1 MNSSWYKP
9 PRQRRSAVSVGLR
22 AHVSLVAAMC
32 ADARMLSLCVQTR
45 RKPHTYNAA
54 FSVQHGERRHK
65 SRCNEI
71 FGLLVIFIAR
81 AAAAEGILY
90 ISHNT
95 ATSPAVSGQLF
106 QVNSLVFIC
115 SIFSCELHSRAQ
127 VVTAQKPPLDH
138 QKQTIQPSG

>member
-9 PRQRRSAVSVGLR
+9 PQQHRLAVSVGLR
-22 AHVSLVAAMC
+22 AHVSLLAAMC

-45 RKPHTYNAA
+45 RKPHTYKVA

-71 FGLLVIFIAR
+71 FGLLVIFIAC
-81 AAAAEGILY
+81 AAAAEEILY

-95 ATSPAVSGQLF
+95 ATSAAVFVERF
-106 QVNSLVFIC
+106 QVKNLVFIC
-115 SIFSCELHSRAQ
+115 SSHF
-127 VVTAQKPPLDH
+127 
-138 QKQTIQPSG
+138 

>member
-9 PRQRRSAVSVGLR
+9 PQQHRSAVSVGLR
-22 AHVSLVAAMC
+22 AHVSPLAAMC

-45 RKPHTYNAA
+45 RKPRTYKAA

-71 FGLLVIFIAR
+71 FGLLVIFTAC
-81 AAAAEGILY
+81 AVAAEEILH

-95 ATSPAVSGQLF
+95 ATSPAVFVELF
-106 QVNSLVFIC
+106 QVNNRVFIC
-115 SIFSCELHSRAQ
+115 STVIFSREQSPVSNYVQEL
-127 VVTAQKPPLDH
+127 K
-138 QKQTIQPSG
+138 